1 MKKAFFVVALLTGTL
16 ILNITLTAQEALKSS
31 EEEYYD
37 FLSLYGIV
45 ERPTLG
51 YRTLSDSVW
60 KFSTDTTTD
69 SNDAPISFADT
80 DANVWKNNNLGTTF
94 TLWHPETAS
103 TNLYLSGVKQGL
115 FCRIYGPEWY
125 NSYNTAAPYGQN
137 DGALWQGRGY
147 NTSLTG
153 GIRLE
158 GYGLEL
164 TLKPQV
170 CFQQNLEFEIMPS
183 AYDSEYGYFWGY
195 GNNLGIDIPQRFG
208 NSSFWTYDWGD
219 SEIRYTWKTATIG
232 FGTQTVWLGPAW
244 LNPML
249 GSNNAGTYPKFDIGL
264 RKTNVILP
272 FCNTFIGEVEGR
284 INIGYLS
291 ESDYFDNDSTND
303 HNMITSFNMSFAPSF
318 IPYFTIGATKVCL
331 SKWQDFET
339 YYLNPFYDSN
349 NNEDQKASIYLD
361 WLIPNV
367 GFEIF
372 GELGVDDYAWDKIS
386 NPFHTMVYTVGMK
399 QIVPLWRAA
408 KEKGIRSEIVFEWN
422 NFEMSQDFQLQWAYM
437 GYYSHSL
444 ISQGYTQR
452 GQLLGA
458 GSGSFGNSQYL
469 GYTVYYP
476 KGSVSLYFH
485 RNCPDVNYVLNKAV
499 YSGVTEELLQYVWS
513 IYKTYMT
520 IGISSST
527 YLTKSFMITSGF
539 NYTYIHY
546 NFYKDDTDL
555 NTIQISFSVKYIF

>member
-1 MKKAFFVVALLTGTL
+1 MKRTFLHTAFFISACMAMLPLC
-16 ILNITLTAQEALKSS
+16 AQEALKSS

-37 FLSLYGIV
+37 FLSLSGIV

-60 KFSTDTTTD
+60 NFRSSTSDNQDET
-69 SNDAPISFADT
+69 PLSFADS

-94 TLWHPETAS
+94 TLWHPENAS
-103 TNLYLSGVKQGL
+103 TNWYLSGVKQGFFL
-115 FCRIYGPEWY
+115 RAYGPEWY

-164 TLKPQV
+164 TLKPQL
-170 CFQQNLEFEIMPS
+170 CFQQNADFEIMPS
-183 AYDSEYGYFWGY
+183 AYDNEYGYFWGY
-195 GNNLGIDIPQRFG
+195 GLDAPQRFG
-208 NSSFWTYDWGD
+208 NSPFWTFDWGD

-232 FGTQTVWLGPAW
+232 FGTQAVWLGPAW

-264 RKTNVILP
+264 RKTRVTLP
-272 FCNTFIGEVEGR
+272 FCNAFVGEIEGR
-284 INIGYLS
+284 IILGYLS
-291 ESDYFDNDSTND
+291 ESDYFDNDSTNN
-303 HNMITSFNMSFAPSF
+303 HNMINVFNMSFAPSF
-318 IPYFTIGATKVCL
+318 IPYLTIGATKVCL
-331 SKWQDFET
+331 SKWQKFEA
-339 YYLNPFYDSN
+339 YYLNPFYDRN
-349 NNEDQKASIYLD
+349 NSEDQKASVYLD
-361 WLIPNV
+361 WLIPHA
-367 GFEIF
+367 GFEVF

-399 QIVPLWRAA
+399 QVIPMWKAVA
-408 KEKGIRSEIVFEWN
+408 EKGVRSEIVFEWN
-422 NFEMSQDFQLQWAYM
+422 NFEMSQDFQLQWGYM

-444 ISQGYTQR
+444 ITQGYTQR

-469 GYTVYYP
+469 GYTIYYP
-476 KGSVSLYFH
+476 KGSASLYFH
-485 RNCPDVNYVLNKAV
+485 RNCPDVNYILNKAV
-499 YSGVTEELLQYVWS
+499 NSGVTEELLQHVWS
-513 IYKTYMT
+513 RYKTYIT
-520 IGISSST
+520 LGISSSN
-527 YLTKSFMITSGF
+527 YLTKSFMLTGGF
-539 NYTYIHY
+539 NFTYIHY
-546 NFYKDDTDL
+546 NFYKDDSDL
-555 NTIQISFSVKYIF
+555 NTVQITLSAKYTL